1 MNIKITG
8 KHLEISPEIKNFIDE
23 SLKNIEKFERNIID
37 CEVLIELNGRR
48 YKVEI
53 DVDVK
58 KHRFVSSDES
68 YDLMTSIDKAIDKM
82 KTQLKKFEEK
92 KHVR

>member
-1 MNIKITG
+1 MNIRITG
-8 KHLEISPEIKNFIDE
+8 KHLEISPEIKNFIEE
-23 SLKNIEKFERNIID
+23 SIKHIEKFEHNVID
-37 CEVLIELNGRR
+37 CNVVIELNSKR

-68 YDLMTSIDKAIDKM
+68 FDLMTSIDKAIDKM

-92 KHVR
+92 KHDR

>member
-8 KHLEISPEIKNFIDE
+8 KHLEISPEIKNFIEE
-23 SLKNIEKFERNIID
+23 SLKHIEKFEHNVMD
-37 CEVLIELNGRR
+37 CEVIIELNGRR

-92 KHVR
+92 KHDR